1 MRAFTLVGAGI
12 ATAVAMIG
20 SSDSA
25 RAQFPWMLLITCA
38 EQNQTCY
45 VPFGGTTVMYGK
57 NGAVVTKYVTSSIP
71 CNEGID
77 GFNADPLIGQVKS
90 CTFVFVNADTD
101 WKWCAL
107 EGQTCEISG
116 SQLVRF
122 GDTQND
128 LWVYRTF
135 GAPLSCTRSVFGGDP
150 DVGTVKECQIAVQL
164 NVSNPAKR

>member
-1 MRAFTLVGAGI
+1 MRAFTLVGVGI

-20 SSDSA
+20 SSNFVRSQD
-25 RAQFPWMLLITCA
+25 PGMLLITCA

-71 CNEGID
+71 CNEGIY
-77 GFNADPLIGQVKS
+77 GFDADPLIGQVKS
-90 CTFVFVNADTD
+90 CTFVFINANIFWT
-101 WKWCAL
+101 WCAL
-107 EGQTCEISG
+107 EGEMCEISG

-122 GDTQND
+122 GDTKND

-150 DVGTVKECQIAVQL
+150 DVGTRKECQIAAL
-164 NVSNPAKR
+164 HRHL

>member
-1 MRAFTLVGAGI
+1 MRAFTLIGVGI

-20 SSDSA
+20 ASNFA
-25 RAQFPWMLLITCA
+25 RSQDAGMLLITCA

-77 GFNADPLIGQVKS
+77 GFDADPLIGQVKS
-90 CTFVFVNADTD
+90 CTFVFINADTG
-101 WKWCAL
+101 WRLCAW
-107 EGQTCEISG
+107 EGQTCEITG

-122 GDTQND
+122 GDTQSG
-128 LWVYRTF
+128 LWVYGTF

-150 DVGTVKECQIAVQL
+150 VVGTLKECHIAVRL
-164 NVSNPAKR
+164 NEANPAKR

>member
-1 MRAFTLVGAGI
+1 MRAFTLVGVGI
-12 ATAVAMIG
+12 ATAVAMIC
-20 SSDSA
+20 SSNFA
-25 RAQFPWMLLITCA
+25 RSQDPGIFLITCA
-38 EQNQTCY
+38 EQGQTCY
-45 VPFGGTTVMYGK
+45 VPFDGTTVMYGK
-57 NGAVVTKYVTSSIP
+57 NGAVVTKSVASSIP

-90 CTFVFVNADTD
+90 CTFVFYNGNNG

-107 EGQTCEISG
+107 EGEMCEISG

-122 GDTQND
+122 GDTKND

-150 DVGTVKECQIAVQL
+150 LVGTRKECQRYAPDEA
-164 NVSNPAKR
+164 NPAKR